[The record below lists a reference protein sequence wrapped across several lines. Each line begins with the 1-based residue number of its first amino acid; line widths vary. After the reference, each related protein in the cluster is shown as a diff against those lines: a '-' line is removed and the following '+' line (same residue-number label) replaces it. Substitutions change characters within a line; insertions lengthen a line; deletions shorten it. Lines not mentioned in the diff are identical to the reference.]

1 MPLSK
6 NLEFSVG
13 VCYNKR
19 QRKKNFLICHKAF
32 VCVMRS
38 AKEEVANE
46 LSYYDE
52 PPVWYWGEYYC
63 ERTFREDDVEH
74 GMRENAFES
83 EADAIRELAKQP
95 CIIIGRC
102 ASEFLKDKS
111 NVINIYVCADKED
124 RIKRIMK
131 LFSLTREA
139 AEVML
144 EETDKQ
150 RAEYYYKN
158 TGKTWGDVNNYH
170 MILNTSDLGIENCA
184 DILMR
189 YFEMKDYI

>member
-1 MPLSK
+1 
-6 NLEFSVG
+6 
-13 VCYNKR
+13 
-19 QRKKNFLICHKAF
+19 
-32 VCVMRS
+32 MRS

-63 ERTFREDDVEH
+63 ERTF
-74 GMRENAFES
+74 
-83 EADAIRELAKQP
+83 
-95 CIIIGRC
+95 
-102 ASEFLKDKS
+102 
-111 NVINIYVCADKED
+111 
-124 RIKRIMK
+124 
-131 LFSLTREA
+131 REA